1 MSNAGLHVEDLRV
14 RFGGLVAVDGANL
27 DVPPGRIT
35 GLIGPNGAGKT
46 TTFNA
51 CSGLVNGDGQITL
64 NGRDVAGLN
73 PTARARLG
81 LGRTFQ
87 KLELFDRLTV
97 RQNIELGHEA
107 TLVPRRIAGQ
117 LWAKRSERILTKQA
131 AAEAIE
137 LCGIHELV
145 DRRAGSLSTGQ
156 KRLLELAMTVVGG
169 FSILLLDEPSSGL
182 DLHETEQFGQILRNI
197 VSEQTAAIL
206 LVEHD
211 MALVSDVCEYL
222 YVLDFGRPLI
232 DGPAA
237 TVLASD
243 ALAAA
248 YLGSDAADNS
258 PSAGITSGV

>member
-64 NGRDVAGLN
+64 NGRDVTGLN

-97 RQNIELGHEA
+97 A
-107 TLVPRRIAGQ
+107 
-117 LWAKRSERILTKQA
+117 
-131 AAEAIE
+131 
-137 LCGIHELV
+137 
-145 DRRAGSLSTGQ
+145 
-156 KRLLELAMTVVGG
+156 
-169 FSILLLDEPSSGL
+169 
-182 DLHETEQFGQILRNI
+182 
-197 VSEQTAAIL
+197 
-206 LVEHD
+206 
-211 MALVSDVCEYL
+211 
-222 YVLDFGRPLI
+222 
-232 DGPAA
+232 GPAA
-237 TVLASD
+237 CRPVRN
-243 ALAAA
+243 
-248 YLGSDAADNS
+248 GSS
-258 PSAGITSGV
+258 S